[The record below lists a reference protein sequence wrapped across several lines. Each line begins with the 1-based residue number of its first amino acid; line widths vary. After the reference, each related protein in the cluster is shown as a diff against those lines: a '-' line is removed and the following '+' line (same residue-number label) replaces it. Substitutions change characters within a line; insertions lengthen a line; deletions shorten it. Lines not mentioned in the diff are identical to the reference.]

1 MIIIKCLIKYKS
13 IIIIFLLVFI
23 VLLYIFLNFTKQEK
37 NNEIILEANFEKNI
51 EENESEKLKEELIKV
66 DIKGAVNKPGVYE
79 LKVNSRVSDAI
90 DTSGGLTNEA
100 DTSIINLSK
109 LLKDEMVIIIY
120 TKKEIEE
127 MKKGTTTVKY
137 IEKECICPKLENDA
151 CVEETVTNNETE
163 TDIENEEPNTNSKIS
178 LNKATLKELMTLTGI
193 GESKAKAIIEYR
205 EKNNGF
211 KTIDE
216 IKKVSGIGNSTY
228 EKIKDNITI

>member
-1 MIIIKCLIKYKS
+1 MKYKY
-13 IIIIFLLVFI
+13 IISI
-23 VLLYIFLNFTKQEK
+23 VLIFVIMIFYIFLNLLKQES
-37 NNEIILEANFEKNI
+37 NEEII
-51 EENESEKLKEELIKV
+51 KEEIIKETIITEEDNKLSKIKI
-66 DIKGAVNKPGVYE
+66 DIKGAVNTPGVYE
-79 LKVNSRVSDAI
+79 LDINSRVGDAI
-90 DTSGGLTNEA
+90 NISGGLTQEA

-109 LLKDEMVIIIY
+109 VLKDEMVIIIY

-137 IEKECICPKLENDA
+137 IEKECVCPKLENDA
-151 CVEETVTNNETE
+151 CIEESITNNEK
-163 TDIENEEPNTNSKIS
+163 ENNILESNTTSKIS

>member
-1 MIIIKCLIKYKS
+1 MIIIKYLMKYKYIIS
-13 IIIIFLLVFI
+13 IVLIFVIIIF
-23 VLLYIFLNFTKQEK
+23 YIFFNLLNQEPDE
-37 NNEIILEANFEKNI
+37 EIVKEEILKEPMTI
-51 EENESEKLKEELIKV
+51 EEINETSKIKI
-66 DIKGAVNKPGVYE
+66 DIKGAVNTPGVYE
-79 LKVNSRVSDAI
+79 LDINSRVSDAI
-90 DTSGGLTNEA
+90 NISGGLTQEA

-109 LLKDEMVIIIY
+109 VLKDEMVIIIY

-137 IEKECICPKLENDA
+137 IEKECICPKIENDA
-151 CVEETVTNNETE
+151 CIEESITNNEK
-163 TDIENEEPNTNSKIS
+163 ENNILESNTTSKIS